1 MPINSNQQKESE
13 RESNKICVNVLL
25 LFSPL
30 ASAPLTRAPLNDAIP
45 TWVARPEIVNGNV
58 LLGVRLS

>member
-1 MPINSNQQKESE
+1 MPINSNQQKERE
-13 RESNKICVNVLL
+13 REGKKICVNVLL
-25 LFSPL
+25 LFAPL
-30 ASAPLTRAPLNDAIP
+30 ASPSLTCAPLSDAIP